1 MRKFLLIL
9 LTLATLLPTQD
20 SFARMFKWVDGNGE
34 VQYTQHPPV
43 GRSATEIKAHT
54 SPVRDEDA
62 KKQLDALQ
70 ERAEERRLERKL
82 GAEKA
87 ARLKK
92 TKEDKQKNCLTA
104 RKNLEV
110 LMTAPRIRDKN
121 TGGEF
126 VYLDEKTR
134 QKRLDAT
141 RQQIKEN
148 CK

>member
-1 MRKFLLIL
+1 MQNFHLIL
-9 LTLATLLPTQD
+9 LTLAVFLPMQD
-20 SFARMFKWVDGNGE
+20 GFARMYKWVDGNGE

-43 GRSATEIKAHT
+43 GRSATEIKAHA

-62 KKQLDALQ
+62 KKQLEALH
-70 ERAEERRLERKL
+70 EKAEEQRLERKL
-82 GAEKA
+82 GTEKA

-92 TKEDKQKNCLTA
+92 TKEDKKKNCLTA

-110 LMTAPRIRDKN
+110 LKTAPRIRDKN

>member
-1 MRKFLLIL
+1 MQKFLLIL
-9 LTLATLLPTQD
+9 LALVTLLPMQD
-20 SFARMFKWVDGNGE
+20 SFARMYKWVDSKGE
-34 VQYTQHPPV
+34 TQYTQHPPV

-62 KKQLDALQ
+62 KKQLGALQ
-70 ERAEERRLERKL
+70 EKAEEQRLERKL

-92 TKEDKQKNCLTA
+92 DKEAKKKNCTTA

-110 LMTAPRIRDKN
+110 LKTAPRIRDKN

-134 QKRLDAT
+134 QKRLEAT

-148 CK
+148 CE